1 THLDRELL
9 FVIGKDSD
17 AAQVHGGNPSL
28 PGLKKL
34 TLGFCWN
41 LNSEISR
48 ILPTLEAFQR
58 VLDQQIS
65 PGIGRS
71 RSQVSACST
80 VQSMSFRLEHL
91 TKLLHSIEEKAKSG
105 VFETVGFDGG
115 RKKSLIPPTF
125 EVKSESMGI
134 CTKMFLKVDVEMGR
148 LYFKKSKE
156 GPEDK
161 YFVQILQ
168 LVKSQKMPAKLTIV
182 LETEREKNLKKEL
195 NFYDAKKRE
204 GFCQLLQQLKNKHSA
219 KPDPDM
225 ITVFV
230 GTWNMGNAGPPHNIR
245 SWFQCQGQ
253 GRTRDDTADH
263 IPHDLYV
270 IGTQE
275 DPLGE
280 REWSET
286 VKNTLRLV
294 TDITFKVTNNT
305 VPFSL
310 VEPGGYTSTIGGGD
324 DVYVKVQNPL
334 EATDLEL
341 DRVHYRVRRVA
352 EAGLPG
358 AVLQGLS
365 GERAVAKEETEELLK
380 VGATVTGFG
389 ELVLEAESKAG
400 GWGRSV
406 IRLQAPRDG
415 RPYVLVATDYQS
427 YVARHQSSASMWKS
441 LAVAGSSW
449 VPITYRSWGMWS
461 AVSSRVLP

>member
-1 THLDRELL
+1 MNPFDITHRFTHLFWLGDLNYRIELPSTDAENIVSKIKQQQYQDL
-9 FVIGKDSD
+9 LGKDQLNMERDEGKVFLHFTEEDISFAPTYRFERDTREKYAYTKAKATGD

-71 RSQVSACST
+71 RSQV
-80 VQSMSFRLEHL
+80 
-91 TKLLHSIEEKAKSG
+91 
-105 VFETVGFDGG
+105 
-115 RKKSLIPPTF
+115 
-125 EVKSESMGI
+125 KSESMGI
-134 CTKMFLKVDVEMGR
+134 CTKMFL
-148 LYFKKSKE
+148 
-156 GPEDK
+156 
-161 YFVQILQ
+161 
-168 LVKSQKMPAKLTIV
+168 
-182 LETEREKNLKKEL
+182 
-195 NFYDAKKRE
+195 KKRE

-286 VKNTLRLV
+286 GAVGVSFMFNRTSFGRNQNYLYILRFLNLGDKKMNPF
-294 TDITFKVTNNT
+294 DITHRFTHLFWLGDLNYRIELPSTDAENIVSKIKQQQYQDLLGKDQLNMERDEGKVFLHFTEEDISFAPT
-305 VPFSL
+305 YRF
-310 VEPGGYTSTIGGGD
+310 ERDTREKYAYT
-324 DVYVKVQNPL
+324 KAK
-334 EATDLEL
+334 ATGTKYNLPSWC
-341 DRVHYRVRRVA
+341 DRV
-352 EAGLPG
+352 
-358 AVLQGLS
+358 LS
-365 GERAVAKEETEELLK
+365 KSYP
-380 VGATVTGFG
+380 
-389 ELVLEAESKAG
+389 LVH
-400 GWGRSV
+400 V
-406 IRLQAPRDG
+406 
-415 RPYVLVATDYQS
+415 VCQS
-427 YVARHQSSASMWKS
+427 
-441 LAVAGSSW
+441 
-449 VPITYRSWGMWS
+449 
-461 AVSSRVLP
+461 